1 MFKTFGFWSFE
12 IKICFECRISCF
24 EFINITHIRSL
35 VDTQKQNSYVYGF
48 CHL

>member
-24 EFINITHIRSL
+24 ELINITHIRSL